1 MYRLSVKSRTRKI
14 CNTGYDTNNDDNSRH
29 DHLGAPDFYWVR
41 TIVYNNQILGTV
53 ELCSLDEAQAYGS
66 FNRLLQTVT
75 MDPFPPEPY
84 RSARLLYRAP
94 EDNPADDAFFHA
106 LYADPVVGSMA
117 TTALLRPLSTK
128 ERKELRAKLSDV
140 FMSVMICIIPDEGSD
155 KEPETIGVVSL
166 KKEASDF
173 AHNRTYELGISIARQ
188 NQDKG
193 YGSEAISWMLDWAF
207 LTAGLHRVE
216 LVVAEWNER
225 AQKVYRRLG
234 FASEGRKRQCL
245 WKAGRWWDLLFMGIL
260 AHEWEAKKAAG
271 S

>member
-1 MYRLSVKSRTRKI
+1 
-14 CNTGYDTNNDDNSRH
+14 
-29 DHLGAPDFYWVR
+29 
-41 TIVYNNQILGTV
+41 
-53 ELCSLDEAQAYGS
+53 
-66 FNRLLQTVT
+66 

-173 AHNRTYELGISIARQ
+173 AHNCIRGTEEAVSLESWKVVGFTI
-188 NQDKG
+188 
-193 YGSEAISWMLDWAF
+193 YGHFGA
-207 LTAGLHRVE
+207 
-216 LVVAEWNER
+216 
-225 AQKVYRRLG
+225 
-234 FASEGRKRQCL
+234 
-245 WKAGRWWDLLFMGIL
+245 
-260 AHEWEAKKAAG
+260 
-271 S
+271 